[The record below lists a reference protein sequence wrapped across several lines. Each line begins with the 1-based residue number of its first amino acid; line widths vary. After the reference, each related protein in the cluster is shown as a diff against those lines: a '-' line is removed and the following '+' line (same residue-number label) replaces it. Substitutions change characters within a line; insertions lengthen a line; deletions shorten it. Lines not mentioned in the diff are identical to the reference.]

1 MDIDETHEGEED
13 NLTEQEAE
21 DQEEARLQQQDY
33 QKSQGW
39 GNL

>member
-1 MDIDETHEGEED
+1 MEEDEVHAGEED
-13 NLTEQEAE
+13 NLTEQEVE

-39 GNL
+39 RG